1 MAGTQAVKAYLDI
14 LSQPCR
20 AVLIFLKSNKIPH
33 TVEQIVIRKGQQ
45 KSPAFTKLN
54 PMQRV
59 PVLDNNGFVLTER
72 YIFVK
77 KRESIYNAPDHWYP
91 KLSQKRAQVDEYTA
105 WHHGNTR
112 MHISTIF
119 LQEVRFPMLGVPT
132 NPAKFEKALK
142 ELDGTLNMLENMFL
156 KRQTFL
162 CGEDISLAD
171 LLAVCELMQPM
182 CGGRDVLKDRR
193 KLQSWRSLPSDAGV
207 KSYSEYS
214 LNEEASL
221 DHTHQ
226 SQTHRCFETKSL
238 FLSPPDVYLPA

>member
-1 MAGTQAVKAYLDI
+1 MDSSL
-14 LSQPCR
+14 L
-20 AVLIFLKSNKIPH
+20 
-33 TVEQIVIRKGQQ
+33 
-45 KSPAFTKLN
+45 
-54 PMQRV
+54 RV
-59 PVLDNNGFVLTER
+59 SGDN
-72 YIFVK
+72 
-77 KRESIYNAPDHWYP
+77 NAPDHWYP

-171 LLAVCELMQPM
+171 LLAVCELMQA
-182 CGGRDVLKDRR
+182 DRNP
-193 KLQSWRSLPSDAGV
+193 WDGV
-207 KSYSEYS
+207 TPHKSTCCPI
-214 LNEEASL
+214 N
-221 DHTHQ
+221 
-226 SQTHRCFETKSL
+226 
-238 FLSPPDVYLPA
+238 PI